1 MAEHES
7 TRPETASSMSW
18 RASSAAEAYP
28 LMEAAQN
35 SLKVVK

>member
-1 MAEHES
+1 MAEHGS
-7 TRPETASSMSW
+7 TRPETTGSKSW

-35 SLKVVK
+35 PLKVVK